1 MADTR
6 NLPAHQTIMRSVTGL
21 GAPLPGPDAPQ
32 LLDVFRDELG
42 LKLVKDRATIND
54 YIIERVEPLIEN
66 RSRCTLDLP
75 VPHMWRPR

>member
-6 NLPAHQTIMRSVTGL
+6 NMPGQQILMRSVTGL
-21 GAPLPGPDAPQ
+21 GAPLPTPDAPQ

-54 YIIERVEPLIEN
+54 YIIERVESLIEN
-66 RSRCTLDLP
+66 
-75 VPHMWRPR
+75 